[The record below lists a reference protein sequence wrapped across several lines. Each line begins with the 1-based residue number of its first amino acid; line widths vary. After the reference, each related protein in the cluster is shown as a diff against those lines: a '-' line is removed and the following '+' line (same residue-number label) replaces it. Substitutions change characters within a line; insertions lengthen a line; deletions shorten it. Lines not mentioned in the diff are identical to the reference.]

1 LRQATITTRKA
12 MDAPESTAAIGCSGD
27 CPVVC
32 LRVDLLGGLRVRAGG
47 RALGPRELG
56 GPKPR
61 HVLLALLLN
70 RGGPVSKDRLL
81 SLLWGE
87 SAPHSAKATL
97 EAYVCV
103 LRKALR
109 PCPLAQTQESL
120 IMTVAGGYAIDMA
133 CVDLDLA
140 RYEHLMAAAL
150 QPDTDPSDALP
161 MLQHAME
168 LAGSPLLPE
177 EVGSEWLDE
186 VRFIHNQNVHNALV
200 AAADKVA
207 GLASRSAEQWAR
219 LALAEDPFDESAWYA
234 LLRNMEACGH
244 HARGLQA
251 YDQCRTMFATELGCT
266 PGPDLQALYVRLL
279 RGANEGDEELSRLL
293 DAVVRLHMACR
304 TGVQPRDQDQPP
316 DHDLGSGRGG
326 DLGLHG
332 SVRQAR
338 IALNQLL
345 RAVGSAATG
354 PMELT

>member
-70 RGGPVSKDRLL
+70 RGGPVSKDRLV

-140 RYEHLMAAAL
+140 RYEHLMAVAL

-161 MLQHAME
+161 MLQHAMD

-251 YDQCRTMFATELGCT
+251 YDQCRTMFATELGCA

-279 RGANEGDEELSRLL
+279 RGANEGVEELSMLL
-293 DAVVRLHMACR
+293 DAVITLYGARRAGSDR
-304 TGVQPRDQDQPP
+304 RP
-316 DHDLGSGRGG
+316 DEVSPSGSIELATRALG
-326 DLGLHG
+326 
-332 SVRQAR
+332 
-338 IALNQLL
+338 QLL
-345 RAVGSAATG
+345 HSSEHLHDELAT
-354 PMELT
+354 PIIDVTPPHRR